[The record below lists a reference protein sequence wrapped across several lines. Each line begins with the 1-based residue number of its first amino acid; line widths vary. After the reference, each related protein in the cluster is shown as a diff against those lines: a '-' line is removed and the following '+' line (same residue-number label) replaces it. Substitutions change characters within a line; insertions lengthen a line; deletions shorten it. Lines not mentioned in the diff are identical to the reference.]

1 MCVILFNV
9 FVFLVLLGVF
19 LVLGIMFVVFIGGG
33 DMLVVIFLLNLFFGL
48 VVSVVGFV
56 VMNNMLIIVGVL
68 VGVFGII
75 FIVIMC
81 KGMNCFLINVLF
93 VVFGIGEGGSVV
105 VGIGGKIDNMVCS
118 IDLEEGVMM
127 LGYVCFVVIVFGYG
141 MVVV

>member
-1 MCVILFNV
+1 
-9 FVFLVLLGVF
+9 
-19 LVLGIMFVVFIGGG
+19 
-33 DMLVVIFLLNLFFGL
+33 MLVVIFLLNLFFGL

-93 VVFGIGEGGSVV
+93 VVFGIGESGGVI
-105 VGIGGKIDNMVCS
+105 IGVDGKIDKIVYS

-127 LGYVCFVVIVFGYG
+127 LGYVWFVVIVFGYG